1 VSQASAKIDTNPCLR
16 FWVEA
21 RDAEAGE
28 IAAAEAF
35 AAGAV
40 GLEEREGGEPDAVML
55 LIYVPVPQAEAVR
68 AAVAAASGVRRVGA
82 AEPCPPVDWA
92 RAWREGLAPIV
103 VSEELVVRPSF
114 AAHELRS
121 GQSELVID
129 PGQAFGTGG
138 HESTR
143 LALELL
149 AALPRSLRAGASA
162 LDIGTGSGVL
172 ALAAL
177 RLGAASVVGFDVDP
191 VAVAVARENALCNG
205 LAGRVCFFAGTLDAL
220 VSRRFDLVLANLLKR
235 ELLPLLPAISRHVRP
250 GTHVLVSGLLAAEA
264 EEVLAGLAK
273 LGLRRVDSRER
284 RDASG
289 TAWIGLDLTT

>member
-1 VSQASAKIDTNPCLR
+1 
-16 FWVEA
+16 VEA
-21 RDAEAGE
+21 NDAEAAE

-55 LIYVPVPQAEAVR
+55 LIYAPAPQAEAVR
-68 AAVAAASGVRRVGA
+68 AAVAAASGVRVVGA
-82 AEPCPPVDWA
+82 AEPCPAVDWVE
-92 RAWREGLAPIV
+92 AWREGLVPIV
-103 VSEELVVRPSF
+103 ISAELVVRPSS
-114 AAHELRS
+114 AAHELRP

-129 PGQAFGTGG
+129 PGQAFGTGS

-149 AALPRSLRAGASA
+149 AALPRSLRVGASV

-191 VAVAVARENALCNG
+191 VAVAVARENALRNG
-205 LAGRVCFFAGTLDAL
+205 LAGRVCFFAGILDAL

-235 ELLPLLPAISRHVRP
+235 ELLPLLPAIAGRVRP
-250 GTHVLVSGLLAAEA
+250 GTHVLISGLLAAEG

-273 LGLRRVDSRER
+273 AGLRRVGSRER
-284 RDASG
+284 RDESG
-289 TAWIGLDLTT
+289 TLWIGLDLAT